1 MDNPHYRLIK
11 KTSNNNH
18 IVAFLA
24 AWKFPLLLYA
34 KHIAVDPVTRGNGI
48 GGKIMATYIEES
60 RKPNLL

>member
-1 MDNPHYRLIK
+1 M
-11 KTSNNNH
+11 
-18 IVAFLA
+18 VAFLA